1 MHHLEH
7 CTGLEWHAHAHNH
20 RNAPHACFQHD
31 QRHRGI
37 PLHAKGARN
46 GSTCYR
52 QRTQLSGARHQPLAH
67 PNALSRAL
75 DGPGVARPR
84 TQPQKRHARVLST
97 CRDESRDPFALKRCV
112 LETCCTSKLLAERPT
127 SRPPKSFIL
136 SVTRVVSGASTH
148 TCTETLRMLT
158 LAPPKRLPG
167 PLCTQNVLTTYGTSE
182 SARISWTSE
191 QPLAHQ
197 NASYRALHRS

>member
-1 MHHLEH
+1 MPGVIS
-7 CTGLEWHAHAHNH
+7 CVT
-20 RNAPHACFQHD
+20 R
-31 QRHRGI
+31 
-37 PLHAKGARN
+37 AR
-46 GSTCYR
+46 
-52 QRTQLSGARHQPLAH
+52 SGAP
-67 PNALSRAL
+67 
-75 DGPGVARPR
+75 PR

-97 CRDESRDPFALKRCV
+97 RRDASRDPFALKRCV
-112 LETCCTSKLLAERPT
+112 LMRHLKTLGRATN
-127 SRPPKSFIL
+127 L
-136 SVTRVVSGASTH
+136 SSIKMHHIEHHTGREWRIQHPYTR
-148 TCTETLRMLT
+148 TETLRMLT